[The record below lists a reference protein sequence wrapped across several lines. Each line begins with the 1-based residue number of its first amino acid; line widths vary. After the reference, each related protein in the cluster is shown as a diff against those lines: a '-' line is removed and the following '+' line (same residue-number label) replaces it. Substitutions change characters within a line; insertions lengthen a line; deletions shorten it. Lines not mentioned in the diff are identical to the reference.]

1 MDVIFERTGARRY
14 AVEIHRDDEVLRMD
28 PAPGFD
34 EYFPHDLQHLIVE
47 EQLGLRH
54 GIFGR
59 LAAGGTSST
68 FISTSAHSG
77 PTVSKRE
84 ASRRRRKLQRKNQQL
99 ANQGPSDYGQSERAT
114 LVAWHDWLTQCKEPE
129 LRRQGADMAAAAAT
143 VRSQMSPS
151 EQRQFDEVLP
161 ALRQRIDVVARQ
173 WAATQ
178 VGRKLAIRWK

>member
-14 AVEIHRDDEVLRMD
+14 AVEIHRDGEVLRMD

-34 EYFPHDLQHLIVE
+34 PYFPHDLQHLIIE

-68 FISTSAHSG
+68 FISTKAHSS

-84 ASRRRRKLQRKNQQL
+84 ASRRRRTLQRKNQQL
-99 ANQGPSDYGQSERAT
+99 ADRGPSDFGQSERAT
-114 LVAWHDWLTQCKEPE
+114 LVAWHDWLTQCEEQE
-129 LRRQGADMAAAAAT
+129 LRRQGAEVAATAAA
-143 VRSQMSPS
+143 VRSQMSFG

-161 ALRQRIDVVARQ
+161 ALRQRIDVIARQ

-178 VGRKLAIRWK
+178 VGRQLVIRWQ